1 MANRDDQHL
10 IRCSLDGHSEAFGQ
24 LVCKYQDRL
33 YNGLVQILRS
43 ESDAEDAVQDAFVL
57 AFTKLDSFKGNS
69 QFFTWL
75 YRIGYNVAISKIRR
89 RKQTLSL
96 SSSECGERKFD
107 FADDGPA
114 PADRMEQD
122 EDSRQ
127 LTAALDRLSEDHR
140 SILVLREMEE
150 MDYDAI
156 SAVLDLPVGTV
167 RSRLHRARSALREEL
182 ESIINRS

>member
-1 MANRDDQHL
+1 MANRDDQNL
-10 IRCSLDGHSEAFGQ
+10 IRCTLAGQQEAFGQ

-43 ESDAEDAVQDAFVL
+43 EADAEDAVQDAFVL
-57 AFTKLDSFKGNS
+57 AFTKLDSFQGKS
-69 QFFTWL
+69 AFFTWL
-75 YRIGYNVAISKIRR
+75 YRIGYNVAISRIRR
-89 RKQTLSL
+89 RKQTVSL
-96 SSSECGERKFD
+96 SGDGERQFD
-107 FADDGPA
+107 FESDGPA

-127 LTAALDRLSEDHR
+127 LTAALDRLSDDHR

-156 SAVLDLPVGTV
+156 SEVLDLPIGTV

-182 ESIINRS
+182 ESMTNRS

>member
-1 MANRDDQHL
+1 MTIRDDQYL

-57 AFTKLDSFKGNS
+57 AFTKLESFKGNS

-75 YRIGYNVAISKIRR
+75 YRIGYNVAISRIRR

-96 SSSECGERKFD
+96 SDSGERKFD
-107 FADDGPA
+107 FPDDGPA
-114 PADRMEQD
+114 PSDRMEQG
-122 EDSRQ
+122 EDTRQ
-127 LTAALDRLSEDHR
+127 LSAALDRLSEDHR

-156 SAVLDLPVGTV
+156 SEVLDLPVGTV